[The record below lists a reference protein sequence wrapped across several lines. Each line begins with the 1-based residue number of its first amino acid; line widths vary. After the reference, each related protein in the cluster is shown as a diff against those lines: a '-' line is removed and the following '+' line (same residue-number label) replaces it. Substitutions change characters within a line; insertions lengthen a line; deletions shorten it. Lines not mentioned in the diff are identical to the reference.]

1 MANAKTLG
9 KTRATARKSAGGR
22 PVAKNVSTAKKPA
35 ADKQT
40 PPALDIEKIL
50 TGLKLPGIDVK
61 SIIDAR
67 RADIR
72 AVTLANKL
80 AYDSMKTL
88 AKRQAEMLGEA
99 IAEWRAV
106 VKDLSNPDPDALSAQ
121 RTDRAKQAIQRA
133 LANVRELAELATKSQ
148 AEAWNPVG
156 KRFRDNL
163 ADAKKALRL
172 S

>member
-1 MANAKTLG
+1 MATAKTLG
-9 KTRATARKSAGGR
+9 KTRTTTRKSAGGR
-22 PVAKNVSTAKKPA
+22 LAAKNVSTVKKPST
-35 ADKQT
+35 DK
-40 PPALDIEKIL
+40 PAPAPLDIEEIL
-50 TGLKLPGIDVK
+50 IGLRLPGIDVK

-106 VKDLSNPDPDALSAQ
+106 VKGLSALDPDALSAQ
-121 RTDRAKQAIQRA
+121 RTELAKQAIQRA
-133 LANVRELAELATKSQ
+133 LANVRELAELAAKSQ
-148 AEAWNPVG
+148 AEAWDPVG
-156 KRFRDNL
+156 RRFRENL
-163 ADAKKALRL
+163 AEAKKALRL

>member
-1 MANAKTLG
+1 MATAKTLG
-9 KTRATARKSAGGR
+9 KTRTTTRKSAGGR
-22 PVAKNVSTAKKPA
+22 LVAKNVSTVKKPST
-35 ADKQT
+35 DK
-40 PPALDIEKIL
+40 PAPAPLDIEEIL
-50 TGLKLPGIDVK
+50 IGLKLPGIDVK

-106 VKDLSNPDPDALSAQ
+106 VKGLSAPDPDALSAQ
-121 RTDRAKQAIQRA
+121 RTELAKQAIQRA
-133 LANVRELAELATKSQ
+133 LANVRELAELAAKSQ
-148 AEAWNPVG
+148 AEAWDPVG
-156 KRFRDNL
+156 RRFRENL
-163 ADAKKALRL
+163 AEAKKALRL